1 MSHTLAYLLGIVVL
15 VVGIGLSVAL
25 HELGHMIPAKR
36 FGVKVPEYFI
46 GFGPRIWSFRRGETE
61 YGIKAIWLG
70 GYVRLLGMVPPAPP
84 GRVDRPDSVVAQAR
98 AQALTELGPDE
109 QDRAFY
115 RLSVP
120 RKLVVMAG
128 GILTNLALGVMCLA
142 VAMGVV
148 GAPAYTPTLARVEA
162 TVSLAGSA
170 SGSGSASSSAA
181 GSATESVD
189 AAASGSVPS
198 PAAVAGLRAGDTI
211 LSWDGRAVRTWTD
224 VQEAIVASGT
234 QASDVVVSREGRTEK
249 LTVTPVLVA
258 RPVYDS
264 AGQPV
269 TDASGAQVTQ
279 ERPFVGVSPRL
290 GTVRVPAGQVAGVVG
305 QAVTGTLKAIITIP
319 AGLYHAV
326 AAGLGLEER
335 DESGLISLV
344 GMGRIAGEMAS
355 AGTGEG
361 SGAAVVVP
369 FSVRL
374 YSMLSLLGSLNLA
387 LFAFNLIPLLPLDGG
402 HVAGALWEGLRRQVA
417 RWRGRPDPGYV
428 DTARMLPV
436 GQVVFVALVVM
447 AVVLIWVDLVA
458 PV

>member
-1 MSHTLAYLLGIVVL
+1 MSHTLAYLAGIVIL

-25 HELGHMIPAKR
+25 HELGHMLPAKR

-61 YGIKAIWLG
+61 YGVKAVWLG

-84 GRVDRPDSVVAQAR
+84 GRVDRPGSMIAEAR
-98 AQALTELGPDE
+98 EQSLAELGPDE
-109 QDRAFY
+109 QHRAFY

-128 GILTNLALGVMCLA
+128 GILTNLVLGIVLLALALGV
-142 VAMGVV
+142 V
-148 GAPAYTPTLARVEA
+148 GKPAYTPTLAGVEQTVAGASAASPVEA
-162 TVSLAGSA
+162 PG
-170 SGSGSASSSAA
+170 
-181 GSATESVD
+181 
-189 AAASGSVPS
+189 
-198 PAAVAGLRAGDTI
+198 AVAGLRAGDTI
-211 LSWDGRAVRTWTD
+211 RSWNGQETRTWAQ
-224 VQEAIVASGT
+224 VQEAIAAGGT
-234 QASDVVVSREGRTEK
+234 QASDVVVSRQGQEVT
-249 LTVTPVLVA
+249 LTVTPVLVE
-258 RPVYDS
+258 RPVYDD
-264 AGQPV
+264 AGRPV
-269 TDASGAQVTQ
+269 TDEAGQTVTRS
-279 ERPFVGVSPRL
+279 RPFVGISPRL
-290 GTVRVPAGQVAGVVG
+290 GTVRVPAGQVAGQVAG
-305 QAVTGTLKAIITIP
+305 AVTGTLGAILTIP
-319 AGLYHAV
+319 SGLYHAV

-335 DESGLISLV
+335 DQSGLISLV

-355 AGTGEG
+355 AGTGEA
-361 SGAAVVVP
+361 SGGAVAVP
-369 FSVRL
+369 LSVRL

-402 HVAGALWEGLRRQVA
+402 HVAGALWEGLRRQLA

-447 AVVLIWVDLVA
+447 ALVLIWVDVVA